1 MKVYPAKATAMALNR
16 TRPPGH
22 PTAGPLNADGSDWP
36 EDGFTFR
43 MLVHGIVTEDQAKAW
58 KGDAPAHTS
67 PRAEWTAWAHKTIA
81 DMAAPESE
89 RAPWSVHYGPGEP
102 AKPAAPGARDI
113 REPPGG
119 IVTESVP
126 EHSPAKE

>member
-43 MLVHGIVTEDQAKAW
+43 MLVQGIVTEDGAKAW

-67 PRAEWTAWAHKTIA
+67 SHAEWTAWAHKTLA
-81 DMAAPESE
+81 GAGSGPTPPTTPGTAQRDKLEEDEAR
-89 RAPWSVHYGPGEP
+89 RASTSLE
-102 AKPAAPGARDI
+102 
-113 REPPGG
+113 
-119 IVTESVP
+119 
-126 EHSPAKE
+126 